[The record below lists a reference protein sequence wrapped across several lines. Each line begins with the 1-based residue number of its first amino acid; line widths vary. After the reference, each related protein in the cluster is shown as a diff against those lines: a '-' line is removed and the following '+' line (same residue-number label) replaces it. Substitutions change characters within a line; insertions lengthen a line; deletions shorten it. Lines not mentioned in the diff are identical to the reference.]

1 MSKNDENN
9 AAAGDNNNGDKNQ
22 PVFQKGMSLDKL
34 KEKFTKKL
42 DTAKGKAFE
51 QKFEAKF
58 KELDAAEAIV
68 AGINKELEKMYVEFN
83 EGL

>member
-1 MSKNDENN
+1 MSDKNNN
-9 AAAGDNNNGDKNQ
+9 AAAGENNNQ
-22 PVFQKGMSLDKL
+22 PVFQKGMSFDKL
-34 KEKFTKKL
+34 KEKFEKKL

-58 KELDAAEAIV
+58 KERDTAEAILK
-68 AGINKELEKMYVEFN
+68 GIDKELEKMYIEFN

>member
-1 MSKNDENN
+1 MSKDENN
-9 AAAGDNNNGDKNQ
+9 AAAGDNNSDKNQ
-22 PVFQKGMSLDKL
+22 PVFQKGMSLDRL

-68 AGINKELEKMYVEFN
+68 ANINKELEKMYIEFN